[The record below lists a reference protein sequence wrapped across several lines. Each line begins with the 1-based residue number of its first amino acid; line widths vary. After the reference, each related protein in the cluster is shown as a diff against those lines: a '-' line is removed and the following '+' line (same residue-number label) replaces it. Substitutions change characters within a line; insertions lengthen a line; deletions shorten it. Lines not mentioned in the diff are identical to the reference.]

1 MKVHVMLVYVCMINM
16 NVTCVPY
23 VHVGDVLQDVNDDS
37 IPQSLVNRFAE
48 EK

>member
-1 MKVHVMLVYVCMINM
+1 MVLLSLLHTWMF
-16 NVTCVPY
+16 
-23 VHVGDVLQDVNDDS
+23 VGDVLQDVNDDS

>member
-1 MKVHVMLVYVCMINM
+1 MYVHMYDNM
-16 NVTCVPY
+16 NVTGVPY